1 MTRRRNLF
9 LIAGLFFFAGAMHFA
24 IPERYASI
32 VPAWIPSPTL
42 MVYIS
47 GIFEMLGGIGV
58 LVEPARRFAGMGLI
72 ALLIA
77 VFPANVQMLS
87 SAAGSG
93 ASPLYI
99 LLLFLRLPLQPLM
112 IVWIYRVA
120 VARRLPQ
127 APLTS
132 L

>member
-58 LVEPARRFAGMGLI
+58 LVEPARRLAGMGLI

-87 SAAGSG
+87 SAAGNG

-120 VARRLPQ
+120 VARRRPQ
-127 APLTS
+127 AALTS